1 MTLATFQVKV
11 KRCTQD
17 HRTSKG
23 MAQAGI
29 VPGSASSVVMRSS
42 RPEASPGQGSAV
54 VSGASSDRDLGE

>member
-23 MAQAGI
+23 WPKLASYLG
-29 VPGSASSVVMRSS
+29 VPPLWSS

-54 VSGASSDRDLGE
+54 VSGASCDRDLGE